1 MKTEAAPFSPPPD
14 REEQEAIV
22 TDLRI
27 GGMAL
32 RDGVLLQTQ
41 DHWAAAVRLPDG
53 SLRVRSGPKS
63 RLPGHD
69 QLDKV
74 PVLRGVARM
83 VEMTSSLPTLRREL
97 GQPVLPQED
106 PRLLAATVASA
117 AATVVLR
124 GTMRRAPLARELAV
138 SALSVLPALLAV
150 RTTELSRF
158 HGAEHKSVAAYETQS
173 DPESAAK
180 EHDRCGSNLIGP
192 LLLTNLAGG
201 LMLRATRR
209 DTAPLPTLLV
219 GLASL
224 GSAFEL
230 FAWMSRHKGHP
241 LADLLRLPGVT
252 IQRVFTTREP
262 TEDQL
267 DVAQASL
274 RELLRLEGVEL
285 PGAGEAGVPVTL

>member
-1 MKTEAAPFSPPPD
+1 MA
-14 REEQEAIV
+14 
-22 TDLRI
+22 DLRI

-53 SLRVRSGPKS
+53 SIRVRSGTKP

-69 QLDKV
+69 AFDRV
-74 PVLRGVARM
+74 PLVRGVARM
-83 VEMTSSLPTLRREL
+83 VEMTSSLPAMRREF
-97 GQPVLPQED
+97 GQPVLPQEE
-106 PRLLAATVASA
+106 PALLAATVASA
-117 AATVVLR
+117 AATVALR
-124 GTMRRAPLARELAV
+124 GAMKRAPLARELVV
-138 SALSVLPALLAV
+138 SALSVLPGLLAV
-150 RTTELSRF
+150 RATELSRF
-158 HGAEHKSVAAYETQS
+158 HGAEHKSVAAYET
-173 DPESAAK
+173 DGEPETAAK
-180 EHDRCGSNLIGP
+180 EHDRCGSNLLGP

-201 LMLRATRR
+201 LVLRAARR
-209 DTAPLPTLLV
+209 DNAPLPTLLV

-230 FAWMSRHKGHP
+230 FSWMSRHKGHP
-241 LADLLRLPGVT
+241 LAEMLRLPGVT

-274 RELLRLEGVEL
+274 RELLRLEGVE
-285 PGAGEAGVPVTL
+285 PENGGGGAVDAAAATT